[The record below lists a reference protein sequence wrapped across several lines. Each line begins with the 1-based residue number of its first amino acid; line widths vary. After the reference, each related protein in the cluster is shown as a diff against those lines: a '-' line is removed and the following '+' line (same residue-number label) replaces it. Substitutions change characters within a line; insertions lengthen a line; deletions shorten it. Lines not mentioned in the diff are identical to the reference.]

1 MPLSPILMQPAYRF
15 GNMTPWG
22 GTQLSELYGRVLP
35 DSRTGESLEVST
47 IAGLNSRDSEG
58 TPLSELI
65 NKYGK
70 LLIGTKVRGDFP
82 LLLKLIDAKEQLSVQ
97 VHPDDVYASR
107 NEGKLGKTEAW
118 VVLSALPDAE
128 LIYGIVP
135 GVDRETLRR
144 ASEQGAQV
152 ESLLRRVPV
161 KAGDAFYLPAGTVHA
176 IGAGIVLYEIQQS
189 SDVTYRLYDWERRDK
204 HGNKRALHLVKALDV
219 TKFGE
224 EIRPIT
230 PRAMPVHG
238 GTGTRERLFD
248 SEYFLTDRYSGCS
261 GVLLPADPRRFSML
275 TALSDVSL
283 GQPDGKTLLLRAAQ
297 TVLLPAL
304 MDDQVVTG
312 ESFLVSAPQIKD

>member
-22 GTQLSELYGRVLP
+22 GTRLSELYGRVLP

-107 NEGKLGKTEAW
+107 NEGKLGKAEAW